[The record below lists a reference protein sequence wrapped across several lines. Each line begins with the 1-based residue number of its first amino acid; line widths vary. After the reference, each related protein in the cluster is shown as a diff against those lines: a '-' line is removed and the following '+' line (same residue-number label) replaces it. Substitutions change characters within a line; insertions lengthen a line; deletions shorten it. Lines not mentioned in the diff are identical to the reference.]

1 MERPLSA
8 QELRRGDTGRRKLS
22 KNFSTEAVA
31 YSAAHVE
38 SNTFKTIRVEV
49 ECRGYRIA
57 VVEDLVAW
65 GSQVLKLRIEPF
77 LRFTNVE
84 LAGCNAMGVIVALE
98 IDGVHV
104 QSFDYGLLLV
114 VRDQSLE
121 DISDGF
127 EHAAQ
132 PALTVL
138 QYTLPI
144 RHNFGVG
151 GLHLHLGTKSE
162 HE

>member
-98 IDGVHV
+98 IDGVIYHAPTSMSFCISSTISSRMGA
-104 QSFDYGLLLV
+104 QSHTPLEISCMI
-114 VRDQSLE
+114 RSTSSL
-121 DISDGF
+121 ST
-127 EHAAQ
+127 
-132 PALTVL
+132 TV
-138 QYTLPI
+138 
-144 RHNFGVG
+144 FC
-151 GLHLHLGTKSE
+151 S
-162 HE
+162 